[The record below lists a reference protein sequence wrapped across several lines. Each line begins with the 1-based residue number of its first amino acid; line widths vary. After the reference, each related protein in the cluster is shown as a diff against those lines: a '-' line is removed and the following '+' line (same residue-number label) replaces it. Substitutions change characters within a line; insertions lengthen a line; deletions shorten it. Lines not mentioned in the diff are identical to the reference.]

1 MLSVMGYFLLGSAI
15 IALGVTWQVSRIDN
29 EWWALIKYNLM
40 ISPFLFFANNLL
52 SMGFGKGH
60 EVIPNMAAVVAFQTV
75 IYYSFL
81 VLFAYLLMGDKISL
95 TKAVTG
101 VALMAAGIWVLKS

>member
-1 MLSVMGYFLLGSAI
+1 
-15 IALGVTWQVSRIDN
+15 
-29 EWWALIKYNLM
+29 
-40 ISPFLFFANNLL
+40 
-52 SMGFGKGH
+52 
-60 EVIPNMAAVVAFQTV
+60 MAAVVAFQTV